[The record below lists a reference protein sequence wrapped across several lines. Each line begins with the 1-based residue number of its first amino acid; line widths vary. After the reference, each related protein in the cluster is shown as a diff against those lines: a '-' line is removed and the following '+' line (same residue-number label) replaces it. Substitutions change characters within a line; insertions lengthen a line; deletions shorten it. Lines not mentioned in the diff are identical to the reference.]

1 MNIQAMMQQAQKVQ
15 KDMMKTKNEID
26 EMTFISKQSMVEVE
40 MKGNKKI
47 SKVKILVDSIEKDD
61 IEMLEDMIML
71 AVNENVGAID
81 KETEKKLGKFSGAAG
96 LF

>member
-47 SKVKILVDSIEKDD
+47 MMK
-61 IEMLEDMIML
+61 
-71 AVNENVGAID
+71 
-81 KETEKKLGKFSGAAG
+81 
-96 LF
+96 